1 MCLRIMLVL
10 AAACSLLA
18 AGDVFAREVQVNE
31 MLAKYIAQREQE
43 FDEIPAQRQS
53 ELAEL
58 SEFVRQQGVSGKP
71 ALLTFICTHNSRRS
85 HLSQIWAA
93 TAAAHYGVNNVET
106 FSGGTEATAFNPRAI
121 ASLQRAGF
129 TIEVPEESDNPR
141 YSVQYSTGAEPLV
154 CFSKVYNSEPNPTSN
169 YCAVM
174 TCSDADEKCPIVQ
187 GAAKRLAVKYDDP
200 KAFDGTPLE
209 SSKYDERCAQIAR
222 EMLFAF
228 SLLK

>member
-85 HLSQIWAA
+85 HLCQIWAA
-93 TAAAHYGVNNVET
+93 TAAAYYGIENVRT

-121 ASLQRAGF
+121 A
-129 TIEVPEESDNPR
+129 
-141 YSVQYSTGAEPLV
+141 
-154 CFSKVYNSEPNPTSN
+154 
-169 YCAVM
+169 
-174 TCSDADEKCPIVQ
+174 
-187 GAAKRLAVKYDDP
+187 
-200 KAFDGTPLE
+200 
-209 SSKYDERCAQIAR
+209 
-222 EMLFAF
+222 
-228 SLLK
+228 